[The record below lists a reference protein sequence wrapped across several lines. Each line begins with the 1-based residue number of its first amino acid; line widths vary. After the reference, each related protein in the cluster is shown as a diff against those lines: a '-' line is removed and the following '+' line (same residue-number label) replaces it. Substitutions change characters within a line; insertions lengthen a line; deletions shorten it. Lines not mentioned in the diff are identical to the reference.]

1 MVLLEGEMTEQQ
13 RVRLENIANTDY
25 EIFALLK
32 QRYSPRIFRE
42 TNIQEEHLKQLFEAV
57 RWSPSSDNEQP
68 WRFIYAGKGSDTYE
82 KIVACLSGD
91 NQRWA
96 TNAPMLMISVYK
108 EQFGDGRYNEHA
120 MHDLGIS
127 LGFMTLQAQ
136 YLGIGVH
143 HMAGFD
149 GKKANELLNI
159 PDGYHLTSTI
169 ALGYFGGDLDQL
181 PQDLKVAETRDRQRM
196 KQENFA
202 FRNYWKK

>member
-1 MVLLEGEMTEQQ
+1 MVSLNVEMTEQQ
-13 RVRLENIANTDY
+13 RIRLENIANTDH

-42 TNIQEEHLKQLFEAV
+42 IKIRDEHLKQLFEAV
-57 RWSPSSDNEQP
+57 RWSPSSANQQP
-68 WRFIYAGKGSDTYE
+68 WRFIYAEKGSETYE
-82 KIVACLSGD
+82 KIYACLTAD

-96 TNAPMLMISVYK
+96 TNAPLLMISVYK
-108 EQFGDGRYNEHA
+108 EQFDDGTNNEHA
-120 MHDLGIS
+120 MHDLGVS
-127 LGFMTLQAQ
+127 LGCMTIQAQ

-149 GKKANELLNI
+149 GKKAKELNNI

-181 PQDLKVAETRDRQRM
+181 PEDLREGETGERRRM

-202 FRNYWKK
+202 FRSYWKN